1 MRCEN
6 CDNARSFASDY
17 RTGDRYCTVCG
28 LVLGRVMVVSNG
40 YKSVFDSHGNIR
52 VGARRAEL
60 FTRGQVLLDNGAR
73 YVRRSKSA
81 PYKRATYFA
90 ERITQWCQREPRIPW
105 KTRLAID
112 RAYRAGRYAARYVL
126 TKRDVRSIVRNAA
139 AEAQTPRFVD
149 KYLEKWLTIRHFL
162 TGEPSYGY
170 YFGDVM
176 APHLKEMFAKL
187 QQPFEM
193 TVRTRRKRY
202 SFISY
207 NFVFRRLFDLLGF
220 PEFGED
226 FPPLCGAAKR
236 VELVALW
243 LNMMSFLNWPYLNS
257 DCENFGIEYYVDPFL
272 ALQKH
277 DAAHQPQRD
286 RASGNGTIRGHTP
299 ERRPAGDDDW
309 SDLADL
315 VTEWAD
321 AETHANTGVYRL

>member
-1 MRCEN
+1 MH
-6 CDNARSFASDY
+6 CDNCGNVRSFASDY
-17 RTGDRYCTVCG
+17 RSGDRYCTVCG

-52 VGARRAEL
+52 VGARGADM
-60 FTRGQVLLDNGAR
+60 FTRGQVLLDSGAHH
-73 YVRRSKSA
+73 VRRSKSA

-90 ERITQWCQREPRIPW
+90 ERITQWCQREPRIDW
-105 KTRLAID
+105 KVRLTID

-126 TKRDVRSIVRNAA
+126 TKRDVRAIVRDAA
-139 AEAQTPRFVD
+139 AQTQTPRFVD
-149 KYLEKWLTIRHFL
+149 KYLEKWLTIRYIL

-170 YFGDVM
+170 YFGDVI
-176 APHLKEMFAKL
+176 APYLKEMFAKL
-187 QQPFEM
+187 QQPFEQ

-243 LNMMSFLNWPYLNS
+243 LRMMNFLNWPYINS
-257 DCENFGIEYYVDPFL
+257 DRENFGIEYYVDPFL

-286 RASGNGTIRGHTP
+286 RAGSDGARRVTP
-299 ERRPAGDDDW
+299 QRRAASDDDW
-309 SDLADL
+309 SDLTDL
-315 VTEWAD
+315 VDSWT
-321 AETHANTGVYRL
+321 